1 MTSIERVLLHPV
13 RVPLHTPFV
22 TSLRRATHAES
33 LLVEV
38 VDSDGRS
45 GWGEAPQVWQVTG
58 ESMAGAAA
66 AIDGPLSVLLLRR
79 DPADLTG
86 LTDDVEGAIV
96 GNLSAKSALDVALHD
111 LAARTVGIPLARY
124 LGAPAERLTV
134 ATDVTLSVGSPD
146 AVALDAVAKVA
157 AGFTLLK
164 AKVGTDARGDVD
176 RVRAIRAAV
185 GPEIGI
191 RLDANQGWTAKEA
204 VVTMSAIE
212 AADLDVEL
220 VEQPLP
226 AHDLAGMAFVTATIG
241 TPVLADES
249 VYGVRGLVRVIQT
262 RAADMVNVKLAK
274 CGGLRV
280 ARTLVDLARAHG
292 LGTVVGSMMETS
304 VGIGAAASLVA
315 AYDTPASRRLWA
327 ISDLDAAWWLAESA
341 VTGGATYDGAAVR
354 LATGPGLGVTGLSAA
369 SVSSPVSAPVSA
381 PVSGDGTVIARSPR

>member
-1 MTSIERVLLHPV
+1 MTTIEHIRLHPV
-13 RVPLHTPFV
+13 HVPLHTPFV

-58 ESMAGAAA
+58 ESLAGAAA
-66 AIDGPLSVLLLRR
+66 AIEVPLSAQLLGR
-79 DPADLTG
+79 DPADVIG
-86 LTDDVEGAIV
+86 LTDAVERAIV

-111 LAARTVGIPLARY
+111 LAASTLGVPLARY

-134 ATDVTLSVGSPD
+134 RTDVTLSVGTAE
-146 AVALDAVAKVA
+146 AVAQDAVAKVT

-185 GPEIGI
+185 GPGIGI

-204 VVTMSAIE
+204 VATMSAIE

-226 AHDLAGMAFVTATIG
+226 AHDLAGMAFVTARIA

-249 VYGVRGLVRVIQT
+249 VYGIRDLVRVIET
-262 RAADMVNVKLAK
+262 RAADLVNIKLAK

-280 ARTLVDLARAHG
+280 ARTLLDLARAHG

-304 VGIGAAASLVA
+304 VGVGAAASLVA
-315 AYDTPASRRLWA
+315 AYDSPATGRLWA
-327 ISDLDAAWWLAESA
+327 VSDLDAAWWLAESA
-341 VTGGATYDGAAVR
+341 VDGGAVYEDAAVR
-354 LATGPGLGVTGLSAA
+354 LAAEPGLGVTGLSA
-369 SVSSPVSAPVSA
+369 SA
-381 PVSGDGTVIARSPR
+381 RLPR

>member
-1 MTSIERVLLHPV
+1 MTTIEHIRLHPV
-13 RVPLHTPFV
+13 RVALHTPFV

-58 ESMAGAAA
+58 ESIAGAAA
-66 AIDGPLSVLLLRR
+66 AIDGPLSGQLIGR
-79 DPADLTG
+79 DPADLIG
-86 LTDDVEGAIV
+86 LTDTVERAIV
-96 GNLSAKSALDVALHD
+96 GNLSAKSAIDVALHD
-111 LAARTVGIPLARY
+111 LFAGTLGIPLARF
-124 LGAPAERLTV
+124 LGAPADRHRIT
-134 ATDVTLSVGSPD
+134 TDVTLSVGTAA
-146 AVALDAVAKVA
+146 AVAADAVAKVA

-164 AKVGTDARGDVD
+164 AKVGTDARGDVE

-185 GPEIGI
+185 GPGIGI
-191 RLDANQGWTAKEA
+191 RLDANQGWTVKEA
-204 VVTMSAIE
+204 IATMTAVE

-226 AHDLAGMAFVTATIG
+226 AHDLAGMAAVTARIA

-249 VYGVRGLVRVIQT
+249 VYGIRDLVGVIET

-280 ARTLVDLARAHG
+280 ARTLLDLARAHG

-315 AYDTPASRRLWA
+315 AYDSPATGRHWA
-327 ISDLDAAWWLAESA
+327 VSDLDAAWWLAEPA
-341 VTGGATYDGAAVR
+341 VVGGAAYDGPVLT
-354 LATGPGLGVTGLSAA
+354 LADAPGLGITALATSAHP
-369 SVSSPVSAPVSA
+369 S
-381 PVSGDGTVIARSPR
+381 R

>member
-1 MTSIERVLLHPV
+1 MTVVERIALHAV

-22 TSLRRATHAES
+22 TSMRRATHAES

-58 ESMAGAAA
+58 ESLAGAAA
-66 AIDGPLSVLLLRR
+66 AIDGPLGAQLLGR
-79 DPADLTG
+79 DPADLIG
-86 LTDDVEGAIV
+86 LTDAVARAIV
-96 GNLSAKSALDVALHD
+96 GNPSAKSALDVALHD
-111 LAARTVGIPLARY
+111 LAATTLGIGLARY
-124 LGAPAERLTV
+124 LGAPPDRLTV
-134 ATDVTLSVGSPD
+134 ATDVTLSVGTVD
-146 AVALDAVAKVA
+146 AVAQDAAAKVA

-185 GPEIGI
+185 GPGIGI

-204 VVTMSAIE
+204 VATMSAIE

-226 AHDLAGMAFVTATIG
+226 AADLAGMAFVTARIA

-249 VYGVRGLVRVIQT
+249 VYGISDLVRVIDT

-280 ARTLVDLARAHG
+280 ARTLIELARAAG
-292 LGTVVGSMMETS
+292 LVTVVGSMMETS

-315 AYDTPASRRLWA
+315 AYDTPATGRLWA
-327 ISDLDAAWWLAESA
+327 VSDLDAAWWLAESA
-341 VTGGATYDGAAVR
+341 VTGGAEYEAAAVR
-354 LATGPGLGVTGLSAA
+354 LAAGPGLGVTGLSA
-369 SVSSPVSAPVSA
+369 SARVP
-381 PVSGDGTVIARSPR
+381 G

>member
-1 MTSIERVLLHPV
+1 MTTIERIHLHPV
-13 RVPLHTPFV
+13 RVTLHNPFV

-58 ESMAGAAA
+58 ESLAGASA
-66 AIDGPLSVLLLRR
+66 AIEGPLSGHLLGH
-79 DPADLTG
+79 DPADLIG
-86 LTDDVEGAIV
+86 LTDAVERAIV
-96 GNLSAKSALDVALHD
+96 GNLSAKSAVDVALHD
-111 LAARTVGIPLARY
+111 LAASTVGVPLARY
-124 LGAPAERLTV
+124 LGAPPDRMTV
-134 ATDVTLSVGSPD
+134 RTDVTLSVGTPD
-146 AVALDAVAKVA
+146 EVAEDAVAKVA

-176 RVRAIRAAV
+176 RVRAIRDAV
-185 GPEIGI
+185 GPGIAI

-204 VVTMSAIE
+204 VATMSAIE
-212 AADLDVEL
+212 AAELDVEL

-226 AHDLAGMAFVTATIG
+226 AHDLTGMASVTARIG

-249 VYGVRGLVRVIQT
+249 VYGIRDLVRVIET

-280 ARTLVDLARAHG
+280 ARTLLDLAHAHG

-315 AYDTPASRRLWA
+315 AYDTPATSRLCA

-341 VTGGATYDGAAVR
+341 VTGGAVYDGASVR
-354 LATGPGLGVTGLSAA
+354 LSAEPGLGVIGLSVPA
-369 SVSSPVSAPVSA
+369 S
-381 PVSGDGTVIARSPR
+381 ARSPR

>member
-1 MTSIERVLLHPV
+1 VTTIERISLHPV

-22 TSLRRATHAES
+22 TSLRRATQAAS

-38 VDSDGRS
+38 IDSDGRS

-58 ESMAGAAA
+58 ESFAGASA
-66 AIDGPLSVLLLRR
+66 AIEGPLSAQLLGR
-79 DPADLTG
+79 DPADVIG
-86 LTDDVEGAIV
+86 LTDAIAQAIV
-96 GNLSAKSALDVALHD
+96 GNLSAKAALDVALHD

-124 LGAPAERLTV
+124 LGAPSERMTV
-134 ATDVTLSVGSPD
+134 RSDVTLSVGTVD
-146 AVALDAVAKVA
+146 AIADDAVAKVA

-185 GPEIGI
+185 GPGIGI

-204 VVTMSAIE
+204 VATMSAIE
-212 AADLDVEL
+212 AADVDVEL

-226 AHDLAGMAFVTATIG
+226 AHDLAGMAFVTTRIA

-249 VYGVRGLVRVIQT
+249 VYGLRDLVRVIET

-274 CGGLRV
+274 CGGLRI
-280 ARTLVDLARAHG
+280 ARTLLDLARAHG

-304 VGIGAAASLVA
+304 VGIGAAGSLVA
-315 AYDTPASRRLWA
+315 AYDSPATGRLWSV
-327 ISDLDAAWWLAESA
+327 SDLDAAWWLAESA
-341 VTGGATYDGAAVR
+341 VVGGAVYEGAAVR
-354 LATGPGLGVTGLSAA
+354 LADAPGLGVTGLSAA
-369 SVSSPVSAPVSA
+369 TRVPGSSA
-381 PVSGDGTVIARSPR
+381 SPR

>member
-1 MTSIERVLLHPV
+1 MTTIEHLRLHPV
-13 RVPLHTPFV
+13 RVALHTPFV

-58 ESMAGAAA
+58 ESLAGAAA
-66 AIDGPLSVLLLRR
+66 AIDGPLAGQLIGR
-79 DPADLTG
+79 DPADLIG
-86 LTDDVEGAIV
+86 LTDAVERAIV
-96 GNLSAKSALDVALHD
+96 GNLSAKSAIDVALHD
-111 LAARTVGIPLARY
+111 LSAGTLGVPLARF
-124 LGAPAERLTV
+124 LGAPADRHRI
-134 ATDVTLSVGSPD
+134 ATDVTLSVGTAAD
-146 AVALDAVAKVA
+146 VAADAVAKVA

-164 AKVGTDARGDVD
+164 AKVGTDARGDVE

-185 GPEIGI
+185 GTDIGI
-191 RLDANQGWTAKEA
+191 RLDANQGWTVKEA
-204 VVTMSAIE
+204 IATMTAIE
-212 AADLDVEL
+212 GADLDVEL

-226 AHDLAGMAFVTATIG
+226 AHDLAGMAAVTARIA

-249 VYGVRGLVRVIQT
+249 VYGIRDLVRVIET

-280 ARTLVDLARAHG
+280 ARTLLDIARAHG

-315 AYDTPASRRLWA
+315 AYDSPSTGRHWA
-327 ISDLDAAWWLAESA
+327 VSDLDAAWWLAAPA
-341 VTGGATYDGAAVR
+341 VVGGAAYDGPVVT
-354 LATGPGLGVTGLSAA
+354 LADAPGLGITALATPAHPS
-369 SVSSPVSAPVSA
+369 
-381 PVSGDGTVIARSPR
+381 R